1 VGGPRLKPWVINST
15 LIRKDFSASLCSRAK
30 RLRQQPGLSGGQ
42 GILESLHGVAP
53 HGLPELGIDF
63 VGDGHDAEEESAE
76 VEQLRLFCRV
86 WKMLTCSSRDSS
98 TIMAA
103 V

>member
-1 VGGPRLKPWVINST
+1 MVMTPRRRVLK
-15 LIRKDFSASLCSRAK
+15 SR
-30 RLRQQPGLSGGQ
+30 
-42 GILESLHGVAP
+42 
-53 HGLPELGIDF
+53 
-63 VGDGHDAEEESAE
+63 
-76 VEQLRLFCRV
+76 QLRLFCRV